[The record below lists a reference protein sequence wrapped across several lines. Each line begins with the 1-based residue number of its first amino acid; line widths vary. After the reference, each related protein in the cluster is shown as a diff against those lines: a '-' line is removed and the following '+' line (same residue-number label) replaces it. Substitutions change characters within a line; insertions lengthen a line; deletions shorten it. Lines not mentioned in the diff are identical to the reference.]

1 MSTDLKSNIR
11 QIKFK
16 VVKSPVSNIYEFED
30 FRLDGEHLMLSRKSE
45 ELSLTPKQVET
56 LLALVEKKGEIV
68 SKDALMA
75 RLWADS
81 AVQP

>member
-30 FRLDGEHLMLSRKSE
+30 CRLDGEHLMLSRKSE

-56 LLALVEKKGEIV
+56 QTPGPQTR
-68 SKDALMA
+68 D
-75 RLWADS
+75 R
-81 AVQP
+81 